1 MIDFPEIFK
10 ILPQNAMLGLY
21 SDESHIELL
30 SLSQDLERISKHFFS
45 SDESPKHA
53 QEGANSPASFQ
64 IESALAA
71 LAEECQKIPAM
82 E

>member
-1 MIDFPEIFK
+1 VNDFPEIFK
-10 ILPQNAMLGLY
+10 ILPQNAMLQY

-30 SLSQDLERISKHFFS
+30 SLSQDLERIYQHFFS

-53 QEGANSPASFQ
+53 QEGTNAFQ
-64 IESALAA
+64 IESTLAA
-71 LAEECQKIPAM
+71 LAEECQQIPAI